1 MLNRGALLICT
12 TTLAV
17 LPAAAQQHMYK
28 CVDAKGKVYY
38 TQIPPQ
44 ECLGRETRELNKS
57 GTLLR
62 RNEAA
67 LTPEQIRARDAER
80 KKKLADEEKAKDEL
94 RKNQALLNTYSN
106 EKDIDDARARA
117 LADADAAI
125 KDMEK
130 NIAGAQKRQKALE
143 AEKEFYAKKTLPP
156 KLVRD
161 IENIETEI
169 KTQNELLDAKK
180 KEISVINAKYDEE
193 KRRYIELTKG
203 KGGAPSTAA
212 SAKK

>member
-1 MLNRGALLICT
+1 MLNRGALLICM

-17 LPAAAQQHMYK
+17 GPAAAQQQHMYK

-44 ECLGRETRELNKS
+44 ECLGRETRELNQS
-57 GTLLR
+57 GTLVR

-67 LTPEQIRARDAER
+67 LTPEQIQAREAER
-80 KKKLADEEKAKDEL
+80 KKKLADEEKAKDER

-106 EKDIDDARARA
+106 EKDIEDARARA

-125 KDMEK
+125 KDIEK
-130 NIAGAQKRQKALE
+130 NIAGAQKRRKSLE

-169 KTQNELLDAKK
+169 KTQTELIDAKK
-180 KEISVINAKYDEE
+180 KEIGVINAKYDEE
-193 KRRYIELTKG
+193 KRRY
-203 KGGAPSTAA
+203 TAA